1 MYLTVHISIQIAMT
15 RFNTFSF
22 VLQECNDLI
31 LLHLGYL
38 DYTYYIINIHFHGLE
53 DQTNFNIRNIIF
65 YVSITLSCLL
75 YYLILFIV
83 LPYLVYCITLSYFL
97 YYLILF
103 MVLPYLVYCIT
114 LSCLLYYLILF
125 MVLPYLVYCITL
137 SCLLYYLIL
146 FMILPYLVYGITL
159 YCLWYRCVEK
169 FHLIFGRKIISIHL
183 HLHICQFFKKTM
195 WMSL

>member
-75 YYLILFIV
+75 YYLILF
-83 LPYLVYCITLSYFL
+83 
-97 YYLILF
+97 
-103 MVLPYLVYCIT
+103 
-114 LSCLLYYLILF
+114 
-125 MVLPYLVYCITL
+125 
-137 SCLLYYLIL
+137 
-146 FMILPYLVYGITL
+146 MILPYLVYGITL